1 MSAGEPIPLARPAL
15 GDAEIAA
22 AERALRSGRLV
33 LGPEVERFEAGLA
46 ARTGR
51 RHAIAVGS
59 GTAALELALWV
70 LGVGAGDEVLVPSF
84 GFPAAANAVRARGAS
99 AVPVDVEAATW
110 NLDPAS
116 VRAALGQK
124 SRAIVSIDQFGLV
137 AEAEPIAE
145 LAASNGLELIDDA
158 ACALGATSAGGV
170 PGGGYGV
177 LGTLSFHPRKLV
189 TTGEGGAVLCD
200 DAALAAELRK
210 LRNHGQS
217 APGRFERL
225 GTNARLSEV
234 AAAVG
239 SAQLERLDTALAE
252 RRLLAEGYRRRLAPL
267 AAAGRI
273 SWQESP
279 AGAMHAYQTFA
290 TRLAPDLD
298 RGAVRAALAAAGIE
312 SGPATYAFHRLPS
325 YAGIARPV
333 PLAESDALHERS
345 LALPLY
351 LGMRSAELDRV
362 CDALTGAVAR

>member
-1 MSAGEPIPLARPAL
+1 VYP
-15 GDAEIAA
+15 
-22 AERALRSGRLV
+22 
-33 LGPEVERFEAGLA
+33 
-46 ARTGR
+46 
-51 RHAIAVGS
+51 
-59 GTAALELALWV
+59 
-70 LGVGAGDEVLVPSF
+70 
-84 GFPAAANAVRARGAS
+84 
-99 AVPVDVEAATW
+99 ATW

-145 LAASNGLELIDDA
+145 LAAQNGLALIDDA
-158 ACALGATSAGGV
+158 ACALGATSARGV

-177 LGTLSFHPRKLV
+177 IGTLSFHPRKLV

-200 DAALAAELRK
+200 DGALAGELRK
-210 LRNHGQS
+210 LRNHGQA
-217 APGRFERL
+217 APGRFERI

-239 SAQLERLDTALAE
+239 HAQLERLDAALAE

-298 RGAVRAALAAAGIE
+298 RDRVRAALAAAGIE

-325 YAGIARPV
+325 HAGILRPV
-333 PLAESDALHERS
+333 PLAQSDALHDRS

-362 CDALTGAVAR
+362 CEALAGALLP